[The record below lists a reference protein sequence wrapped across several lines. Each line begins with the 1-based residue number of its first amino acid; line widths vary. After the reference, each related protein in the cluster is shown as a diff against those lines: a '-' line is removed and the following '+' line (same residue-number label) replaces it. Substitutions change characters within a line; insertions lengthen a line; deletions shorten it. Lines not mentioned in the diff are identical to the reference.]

1 MLDALAILVW
11 MALVMQIT
19 GVDILMP
26 DTLVNIPTSS
36 SSSSSTSSSP
46 PPPGPSR
53 PPDLPQYV
61 EEMILVM
68 AAHCT

>member
-1 MLDALAILVW
+1 MLDALAILVL
-11 MALVMQIT
+11 MALMTQIT

-26 DTLVNIPTSS
+26 DTLVNIPTS
-36 SSSSSTSSSP
+36 SSSP

>member
-1 MLDALAILVW
+1 MLDALVILVL
-11 MALVMQIT
+11 MALVTQIT

-26 DTLVNIPTSS
+26 DTLVIIPTSS
-36 SSSSSTSSSP
+36 PSSTSSSP